1 MDSDGSVKLEFNHLN
16 YNHSLSNSGVNNIYI
31 YKNVGGKIGELPIA
45 DVTIDNGKVKIDYF
59 RSHITSSQSSE
70 AMKKIESK
78 EAVSI
83 ADAQAAVDIAISDI
97 RSIKGKKKSVGIQ
110 RIDRDRLELV
120 LTSRPTRE
128 GYDQPF
134 FSDKEAEQYERNV
147 DGIDVTIE
155 SNVDG
160 KVLTNKEKKDR
171 DKRFKTTDEGFKSK
185 QIKSAEDIAT
195 VNNLEKKIEVA
206 EDKLKKT
213 KEKSKIIKLKK
224 EIFDLDNSLR
234 TIRNSMFN
242 QGAGLSPFSKFIRRN
257 MPTDK
262 DVNTLKLMQGNPKY
276 SDTESLGKD
285 DTIMAKEKIIKLRED
300 NKLECP

>member
-1 MDSDGSVKLEFNHLN
+1 
-16 YNHSLSNSGVNNIYI
+16 
-31 YKNVGGKIGELPIA
+31 
-45 DVTIDNGKVKIDYF
+45 
-59 RSHITSSQSSE
+59 
-70 AMKKIESK
+70 MKKIESK

-185 QIKSAEDIAT
+185 QIKSDEDIAT

-206 EDKLKKT
+206 KDKLKKT
-213 KEKSKIIKLKK
+213 KEKSKIIKLEK
-224 EIFDLDNSLR
+224 EIFDLGNSLR

-242 QGAGLSPFSKFIRRN
+242 QGAGLSPSMPKTTDQSKALEEFPPIVYK
-257 MPTDK
+257 TILSDK
-262 DVNTLKLMQGNPKY
+262 DIGTLKLMQGNPKN
-276 SDTESLGKD
+276 SDIESLGKN
-285 DTIMAKEKIIKLRED
+285 DTAMAQEKIIKLRE
-300 NKLECP
+300 KMECP